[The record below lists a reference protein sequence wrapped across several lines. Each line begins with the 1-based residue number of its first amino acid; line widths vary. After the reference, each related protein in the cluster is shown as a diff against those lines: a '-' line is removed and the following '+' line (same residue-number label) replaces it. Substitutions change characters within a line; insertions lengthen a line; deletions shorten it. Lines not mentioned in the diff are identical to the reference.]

1 MNPTSD
7 LGRAAV
13 AAALLLLAVV
23 VGGWIARDLLIGTKV
38 NDGQRGGR
46 DAKVWN

>member
-1 MNPTSD
+1 MGSTSD

-23 VGGWIARDLLIGTKV
+23 VGGWIARDLGFGTHTEV
-38 NDGQRGGR
+38 AR
-46 DAKVWN
+46 